1 MRSLAHHTRQ
11 FLRLSWR
18 HKLGLAQAM
27 LAMPVIALLMRV
39 MGYRR
44 AKNLLHRLSAGAPQN
59 PSADIANPDVWT
71 TTQLAA
77 FAGKHTPGRPSCLVR
92 SLALWWMLRGQGIAS
107 EIRIG
112 VRPAQAGKT
121 GIDAHAWVELN
132 GQILNDSPA
141 TVSQFAVFDKMP
153 DLPLNAF

>member
-1 MRSLAHHTRQ
+1 MHSLAHHARQ
-11 FLRLSWR
+11 FWRLSWR
-18 HKLGLAQAM
+18 NKLGLAQAM
-27 LAMPVIALLMRV
+27 FAMPAIALLMRV

-44 AKNLLHRLSAGAPQN
+44 AKSLLHRLSAGAPQN
-59 PSADIANPDVWT
+59 PSASSASPEVWT
-71 TTQLAA
+71 TAQLAA
-77 FAGKHTPGRPSCLVR
+77 FAAKHSLGRPSCLAR
-92 SLALWWMLRGQGIAS
+92 SLALWWMLRGRGIAS

-141 TVSQFAVFDKMP
+141 TIAQFAVFEAMP